1 MPYTLRKTNGTTLA
15 IIQDGAIETST
26 DLVFVGKNYAGYGQ
40 TVNENFLKLL
50 ENFAGPRI
58 PGNPVTGQVWFD
70 TGTLKLKA
78 FDGTRFKSLTV
89 TEVDNKRP
97 GDLRQ
102 GDQWFDPVD
111 QKLYVYNGQDFVMI
125 GPEKSAAA
133 LQSQITGVIV
143 QDEIGSSH
151 TVLQAS
157 VGTGQNSVSALFSPE
172 AFVPNPNSTI
182 ASEQRI
188 SNVVRGI
195 SLPGTLPVT
204 VTRANGTVVGAKPD
218 RANAGWSLFGVAS
231 AAWGMVEY
239 NEATT
244 GPTAGDTTFYDA
256 KSYIRR
262 DEFSKFSGS
271 ITINNND
278 GLTVGV
284 GEVVKLHVDPAWG
297 NDVGNLT
304 NPQSKK
310 LNFNIRATQA
320 NTVTNVLSLDYA
332 NGALLVIPNIQLN
345 TSLSGTASPVNVPVD
360 LGSDTNRF
368 RSGYIKTLYSNELS
382 TSTNGIIR
390 GIWTL
395 ADGAKIQGANGST
408 IEATQA
414 VLATKADTL
423 KSYDNINYVSA
434 KIDSTALSIA
444 QRDVEGYLVSR
455 GITAYSAGSKV
466 RGTWIID
473 AGATFQAT
481 TLLGSNG
488 AGYIASA
495 VAAGNNTIVQRSS
508 TGEVNAGTV
517 ITQSIKAGT
526 LETSPGTITGAWTL
540 VGSSTLEA
548 TYADLAERYEADAEY
563 EPGTVV
569 IVGGEK
575 EVTVTTTRAHT
586 SPAGIISTAPAFK
599 MNYTAGSDK
608 THPYVALKGRIPCK
622 VIGPIEKGNRLVS
635 SSVPGHAEA
644 WKEGDSPNAVI
655 GVALASWFGDP
666 GIIEV
671 KV

>member
-58 PGNPVTGQVWFD
+58 PESPVTGQVWFD
-70 TGTLKLKA
+70 TSTLKVKA
-78 FDGTRFKSLTV
+78 FDGTRFKSLTF

-97 GDLRQ
+97 SDLRQ

-111 QKLYVYNGQDFVMI
+111 QKLYVYNGQDFIMI

-133 LQSQITGVIV
+133 LQSQIAGILV
-143 QDEIGSSH
+143 QDTVGSSY

-157 VGTGQNSVSALFSPE
+157 IGSGQNSVSSVFSPE
-172 AFVPNPNSTI
+172 AFVPNANSSLAT
-182 ASEQRI
+182 EQRI

-204 VTRANGTVVGAKPD
+204 VSRANGTVVGAKPD
-218 RANAGWSLFGVAS
+218 RANPGWSLFGVAS

-262 DEFSKFSGS
+262 DEFSQFSGS

-284 GEVVKLHVDPAWG
+284 GEVVKLHVDSAWG

-310 LNFNIRATQA
+310 LNINIRAAA
-320 NTVTNVLSLDYA
+320 NTVTNILSMDYG

-345 TSLSGTASPVNVPVD
+345 TSPSGTASPVNIPVD
-360 LGSDTNRF
+360 LGTDTNRF
-368 RSGYIKTLYSNELS
+368 RAGYIKTLYASELN
-382 TSTNGIIR
+382 TSTNGIIT

-395 ADGAKIQGANGST
+395 AAGAKIQGSGGST

-414 VLATKADTL
+414 ALATKADTL
-423 KSYDNINYVSA
+423 RSYDNINYVGA
-434 KIDSTALSIA
+434 KIDSTALSVA
-444 QRDVEGYLVSR
+444 QRDVEGYIVSK
-455 GITAYSAGSKV
+455 GITASGTGSKV

-481 TLLGSNG
+481 TLLGSNS

-495 VAAGNNTIVQRSS
+495 VSAGNNTIVQRSS
-508 TGEVNAGTV
+508 TGEINAGTV
-517 ITQSIKAGT
+517 VTQNLKAGT
-526 LETSPGTITGAWTL
+526 LESSNGEITGQWTL
-540 VGSSTLEA
+540 VGTSTLEA
-548 TYADLAERYEADAEY
+548 TYADLAERYEADAIY
-563 EPGTVV
+563 KPGTVMV
-569 IVGGEK
+569 IGGEK
-575 EVTVTTTRAHT
+575 EVTKSTSRAHT

-599 MNYTAGSDK
+599 MNYTAGTDE
-608 THPYVALKGRIPCK
+608 THPYVALKGRVPCK
-622 VIGPIEKGNRLVS
+622 VVGPIEKGNRLVS
-635 SSVPGHAEA
+635 SATPGHAEA
-644 WKEGDSPNAVI
+644 WREGDSPNAVI
-655 GVALASWFGDP
+655 AVALENWNGEP
-666 GIIEV
+666 GVIEV
-671 KV
+671 MVK